1 MTPSREPL
9 SARFPGLGR
18 MAARFAGLGQRER
31 AWVFL
36 AVLFLFGFLIADRL
50 HQVTQQRWQQ
60 QKQITRLKTET
71 RNLETA
77 LTRLRAERLALAPE
91 QARQRLQEDIT
102 RETAGFI
109 SPGQMHE
116 VLRTILASTFNVKV
130 LALNS
135 PPATLISD
143 PKDRQKLYRHSL
155 ELTLSGNYFDII
167 RYLRAIEQA
176 RGIHWQALD
185 YQVTQWPNNT
195 VQVEL
200 FSLSLEEALVRARER
215 GDV

>member
-9 SARFPGLGR
+9 SARFPALGQL
-18 MAARFAGLGQRER
+18 AARFAGLGQRER
-31 AWVFL
+31 AGVFL
-36 AVLFLFGFLIADRL
+36 AVLLIFSFLIVDRL
-50 HQVTQQRWQQ
+50 YLVTRQRQQ
-60 QKQITRLKTET
+60 QQAQITRLQTET
-71 RNLETA
+71 RNLDTA
-77 LTRLRAERLALAPE
+77 LARLRAERLALAPE
-91 QARQRLQEDIT
+91 QARQRLQEDIA

-116 VLRTILASTFNVKV
+116 VLRTMLASTFNVKL

-135 PPATLISD
+135 APATLISD
-143 PKDRQKLYRHSL
+143 PKDPQKLYRHSL

-167 RYLRAIEQA
+167 RYLRTIEQA
-176 RGIHWQALD
+176 HGIHWQTLD

-200 FSLSLEEALVRARER
+200 FSLSLEEALVRAR
-215 GDV
+215 GAS